1 MEAGAAPQIAAR
13 CDEIKLADTINQLVM
28 WDDKQC
34 KLSPG
39 TRIEAIIINVLSARK
54 PLYKIESYYEQQDPE
69 VLWGKGVSADLLNYD
84 ALAWALDKLGHATP
98 DNFYLAVALSAMKI
112 HGVEKKSMHADT
124 TSISVYGN
132 D

>member
-54 PLYKIESYYEQQDPE
+54 
-69 VLWGKGVSADLLNYD
+69 
-84 ALAWALDKLGHATP
+84 
-98 DNFYLAVALSAMKI
+98 
-112 HGVEKKSMHADT
+112 
-124 TSISVYGN
+124 
-132 D
+132 

>member
-1 MEAGAAPQIAAR
+1 MMIIFIFPATFLGCLVCCFGGNNEFIDPGQPLVVSGFYTFLASPAIQIMEAGAAPQIAAR

-54 PLYKIESYYEQQDPE
+54 PLYKIESYYEQQAPE
-69 VLWGKGVSADLLNYD
+69 VL
-84 ALAWALDKLGHATP
+84 
-98 DNFYLAVALSAMKI
+98 
-112 HGVEKKSMHADT
+112 
-124 TSISVYGN
+124 
-132 D
+132 